1 MKDPTH
7 WLYRFTAREWIKVAL
22 QEVERAE
29 GAYASRDRKGG
40 MATCR
45 RAAGMAI
52 NGAMVAGALAEA
64 RYGRSYMDHVVALAH
79 DETAPEAVREAA
91 KLLAD
96 TPLPGTELILLRTN
110 NTDQKF
116 VEATKD
122 VLAHSYA
129 LVLKS
134 EPE

>member
-7 WLYRFTAREWIKVAL
+7 WLFRFTAREWIKIAL
-22 QEVERAE
+22 QEIDRAE
-29 GAYASRDRKGG
+29 AAYASRDRKGG

-45 RAAGMAI
+45 RAAGMGVNA
-52 NGAMVAGALAEA
+52 AMVAGALTEE
-64 RYGRSYMDHVVALAH
+64 RYGRSYMDHFVALAH
-79 DETAPEAVREAA
+79 DESAPQAVRDAA

-96 TPLPGTELILLRTN
+96 TPLPGTELILLRTS

-122 VLAHSYA
+122 IVAHSYA